1 MRPCLT
7 WITWVGK
14 VIRTRKSK
22 VGEIHTCI
30 YMYILNSTRILLE
43 HLGSQPKPCSQPKRI
58 PLQASL
64 SWFMTN
70 LFCGTKKKER
80 KPSTS
85 TNAIRAEGLPFRP
98 HGVSGVQATSAF
110 HLRGLHRQAPFD
122 PQFEDLTKKTHRN
135 PILMISYSIFFW
147 WS

>member
-1 MRPCLT
+1 
-7 WITWVGK
+7 
-14 VIRTRKSK
+14 
-22 VGEIHTCI
+22 
-30 YMYILNSTRILLE
+30 
-43 HLGSQPKPCSQPKRI
+43 
-58 PLQASL
+58 
-64 SWFMTN
+64 MTN

-122 PQFEDLTKKTHRN
+122 PQFEDLDEKN
-135 PILMISYSIFFW
+135 PSESDPNDILQYFLFGDPKLV
-147 WS
+147 